1 MTILV
6 AVGVHLPFDDTHGR
20 ARGWP
25 RIAVESIRSW
35 RGIELGSNRR
45 TGGDSGGRRAE
56 HRRLERPCSFASLR
70 WRYPAKRRSPAP
82 WQSSPP
88 DPARIRGQGSSTVRT
103 RKVLRTGKRAAT
115 GRGKES
121 RSFLILT
128 RELGLAAC
136 LAESWLRRRAQN
148 NGFRLEWQLLSGN
161 LSVSWGLRVF
171 VVKAAEQI
179 PLRREDTI
187 ECSKL

>member
-1 MTILV
+1 MTLMAGPAAGHV
-6 AVGVHLPFDDTHGR
+6 LR
-20 ARGWP
+20 
-25 RIAVESIRSW
+25 
-35 RGIELGSNRR
+35 SNRSAPGEGSSSGR
-45 TGGDSGGRRAE
+45 TDGLAE
-56 HRRLERPCSFASLR
+56 TLAAAGQSIVGLSRPCSFASLR

-161 LSVSWGLRVF
+161 LSVSWGLRVSSW
-171 VVKAAEQI
+171 
-179 PLRREDTI
+179 L
-187 ECSKL
+187 KLQNKYL